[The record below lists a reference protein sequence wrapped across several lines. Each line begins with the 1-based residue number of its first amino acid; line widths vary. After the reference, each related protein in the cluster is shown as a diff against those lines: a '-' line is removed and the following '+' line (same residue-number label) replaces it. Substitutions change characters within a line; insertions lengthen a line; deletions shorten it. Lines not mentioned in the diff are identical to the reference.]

1 MQCVTDRGMSG
12 EQLSPCIFLPTCL
25 QCLNKHPGQSPLC
38 RNYKKK
44 CQQKIKL
51 HENFQKDLTILKEK
65 KKQEGLLNAP
75 NLVLQCSGLITDR
88 QYISTF
94 IAVVRTGHAPTQR
107 KDRQGLG
114 ATQHWLK

>member
-12 EQLSPCIFLPTCL
+12 AQLSPCIFLPTCL

-65 KKQEGLLNAP
+65 KSRRGCLMLPTWFFN
-75 NLVLQCSGLITDR
+75 
-88 QYISTF
+88 
-94 IAVVRTGHAPTQR
+94 AVV
-107 KDRQGLG
+107 
-114 ATQHWLK
+114 